1 MTIGND
7 LRAAVKGRILTPG
20 DDGFDAARRPWNLA
34 VDQRVVAVVD
44 AADADDVAAVVRRAR
59 LRGLAVLAQPSGH
72 GASGDTDGAILLRTG
87 GLGGVEVRPGE
98 RLARVGAGV
107 RWGEVLTV
115 TSPHGL
121 TGLAG
126 SSPVVSVTG
135 YTLGGGLSWFS
146 RAHGF
151 AADSVRAFDV
161 VDAEGARRQVTAA
174 SDPELF
180 WALRGGSG
188 EFAVVTAVEFDLY
201 PAHELYGGRMLWPA
215 AAAPAVL
222 DAYREVTAGAPDG
235 LSVWYDLLRFPGAP
249 AMVAVDA
256 TWLGPAGE
264 GAALMRAFEKI
275 GGRISDSRGPLP
287 VAELGTITAE
297 PTDPG
302 PGSSRAELLT
312 ELTDDVA
319 RCLLAEPIDPLL
331 SVQLRHLGGA
341 LARPPADA
349 GACGGLTEPYLLYT
363 FGIAGTPRQA
373 ADVRERQREL
383 AAALTPH
390 TSGRKPYTFLA
401 PGERAAGA
409 FTSEALGRLR
419 ALKHERDPRGTFRTN
434 FPVLG

>member
-1 MTIGND
+1 MTIVND
-7 LRAAVKGRILTPG
+7 LRAAVRGRVLTPG
-20 DDGFDAARRPWNLA
+20 DEGFDAARRPWNLA
-34 VDQRVVAVVD
+34 VDQRVAVVVD
-44 AADADDVAAVVRRAR
+44 AADTADVAAVVRRAR
-59 LRGLAVLAQPSGH
+59 LDGLVVLAQPSGH
-72 GASGDTDGAILLRTG
+72 GASGDTDDAILLRTG
-87 GLGGVEVRPGE
+87 GLGGVEIRPQE

-107 RWGEVLTV
+107 KWGEVLTAAG
-115 TSPHGL
+115 PHGL

-126 SSPVVSVTG
+126 SSPAVSVTG

-151 AADSVRAFDV
+151 AANSVRAFDV
-161 VDAEGARRQVTAA
+161 VEADGAQRRVTAE

-188 EFAVVTAVEFDLY
+188 EFAVVTAVEFDLH
-201 PAHELYGGRMLWPA
+201 PAPELYGGRMVWPA

-222 DAYREVTAGAPDG
+222 EAYREVTATAPDE
-235 LSVWYDLLRFPGAP
+235 LTVWYDLLQFPGAP

-256 TWLGPAGE
+256 TCLSPPGE
-264 GAALMRAFEKI
+264 AEALLRHFDKI
-275 GGRISDSRGPLP
+275 DGRMSDSRGPLP

-302 PGSSRAELLT
+302 PGMSRAELLT

-319 RCLLAEPIDPLL
+319 EALLAEPIDPLL

-349 GACGGLTEPYLLYT
+349 GACGELTEPYLLYT
-363 FGIAGTPRQA
+363 FGLPATPEKA
-373 ADVRERQREL
+373 TAIRERQREL
-383 AAALTPH
+383 AAALTPY

-401 PGERAAGA
+401 PGERAAHS
-409 FTSEALGRLR
+409 FTPAALGRLR
-419 ALKHERDPRGTFRTN
+419 ALKRKRDTRGTFRTN
-434 FPVLG
+434 YPVLG

>member
-7 LRAAVKGRILTPG
+7 LRSAVKGRILTPG
-20 DDGFDAARRPWNLA
+20 DEGFDAARRPWNLA
-34 VDQRVVAVVD
+34 VDQRVAAVVD
-44 AADADDVAAVVRRAR
+44 AADADDVAAVVRQAH
-59 LRGLAVLAQPSGH
+59 LAGMAVLAQPSGH
-72 GASGDTDGAILLRTG
+72 GAAGDVDGAILLRTG
-87 GLGGVEVRPGE
+87 GLGGIEIRPQQ

-107 RWGEVLTV
+107 KWGEVLQAAG
-115 TSPHGL
+115 PHGL

-126 SSPVVSVTG
+126 SSPAVSVTG

-161 VDAEGARRQVTAA
+161 VDADGTRRRVTAE

-188 EFAVVTAVEFDLY
+188 EFAAVTAMEFALH
-201 PAHELYGGRMLWPA
+201 PAPDLYGGRMLWPA

-222 DAYREVTAGAPDG
+222 ETYREVTAGAPDE
-235 LSVWYDLLRFPGAP
+235 LSVWYDLLQFPGAP

-256 TWLGPAGE
+256 TYLGPAWE
-264 GAALMRAFEKI
+264 GADLLRAFEKI
-275 GGRISDSRGPLP
+275 DSRISDSRSTLP
-287 VAELGTITAE
+287 VADLGTITAE

-302 PGSSRAELLT
+302 PGMSRAELLT
-312 ELTDDVA
+312 ELTADVA
-319 RCLLAEPIDPLL
+319 QAPLAEPIDPLL

-341 LARPPADA
+341 LARPSADV
-349 GACGGLTEPYLLYT
+349 GACGALSEPYLLYM
-363 FGIAGTPRQA
+363 FGIPTTPEKA
-373 ADVRERQREL
+373 AAVRERQRQL
-383 AAALTPH
+383 ATALTPY

-401 PGERAAGA
+401 PGERAASA
-409 FTSEALGRLR
+409 FAPDALGRLR
-419 ALKHERDPRGTFRTN
+419 ALKHERDPRGVFRTN